1 MKTTQRKVIEA
12 YGTLNQMGRKVSG
25 QTAFA
30 LFRFKQQQLKPVVE
44 FQGEEEVKLVDK
56 FGGKITEEGRI
67 IFDDDQKRAEFLKE
81 QRKLGEM
88 ECEVETI
95 EIRTDEVPEIT
106 MQEIETLDGLI
117 IFK

>member
-1 MKTTQRKVIEA
+1 MKTTQKKVIEA
-12 YGTLNQMGRKVSG
+12 YAALNQMGRKVSG
-25 QTAFA
+25 QTAFT
-30 LFRFKQQQLKPVVE
+30 LFRFKQQQLKPIVE
-44 FQGEEEVKLVDK
+44 FQGEEEAKLVEQ

-67 IFDDDQKRAEFLKE
+67 IFAENEKRDEFLKE

-88 ECEVETI
+88 ECDVETI
-95 EIRTDEVPEIT
+95 EIRMTDVPEIT